1 MKSPDLPSV
10 SRTEAA
16 SPSQH
21 AKGIK
26 RIFVGPQGIRVGWR
40 IALFWLIFAAIFAAA
55 GFMLRGLFHVN
66 VSRMK
71 TIPPSF
77 LLVAEAVQLTAIA
90 AATTTVA
97 LIERRS
103 PFSYGLQGS
112 ARAVRFAGG
121 FISGVAGISVLVG
134 VLWSLGYV
142 QLQAGGI
149 PTAEAVRYGLLWAI
163 VFLAVGFFEEMM
175 LRGYFLYALTRRIGF
190 WWATLLT
197 SVIFGAIHGVNHGE
211 TVIGLLQA
219 GAFGLIAC
227 LSIWYTGSLWW
238 AIGCH
243 FGWDWAQSFVYGVHN
258 SGLQIEGALLSAQPA
273 GNVWLSGGN
282 TGPEGSV
289 FALLMCAAMAALM
302 FLWWR
307 RGGSAF
313 ARAGVN

>member
-1 MKSPDLPSV
+1 MTSPDLQSV
-10 SRTEAA
+10 SRTESAA
-16 SPSQH
+16 SSRP

-26 RIFVGPQGIRVGWR
+26 RIFLGPQGIRAGWR
-40 IALFWLIFAAIFAAA
+40 ITLFWLIFVALFAGA
-55 GFMLRGLFHVN
+55 GFILKGVLHVN
-66 VSRMK
+66 VSGMK

-90 AATTTVA
+90 VATTALA

-103 PFSYGLQGS
+103 PFSYGLQGR
-112 ARAVRFAGG
+112 ARGARFAGG
-121 FISGVAGISVLVG
+121 FVTGVVGISVLVG

-149 PTAEAVRYGLLWAI
+149 PMAEAVKYGVLWAI
-163 VFLAVGFFEEMM
+163 AFLAVGFFEEMM
-175 LRGYFLYALTRRIGF
+175 LRGYFLYALARRIGF

-197 SVIFGAIHGVNHGE
+197 SAIFGAIHGINHGE

-219 GAFGLIAC
+219 AAFGLIAC

-243 FGWDWAQSFVYGVHN
+243 FGWDWAQSFIYGVRN
-258 SGLQIEGALLSAQPA
+258 SGLQIEGALLSAHPV
-273 GNVWLSGGN
+273 GNIWFSGGN

-289 FALLMCAAMAALM
+289 FALLMTAVIALLM
-302 FLWWR
+302 LLWWR

-313 ARAGVN
+313 ARGETN